1 MSSSASSTAKPSS
14 GAIGR
19 FQVIRLLGKGNQSE
33 VYLAHDPHLDREVA
47 IKTLHFASPGERAA
61 NMESLLTEARTVSRL
76 QHPNIVALYDAGE
89 HDGDPYLVFEYV
101 KGQTLAQILQKDGPL
116 APTRAAELAVQMLD
130 AIAYAHAQGIVHRDL
145 KPSNVLIGA
154 NGIARVMDFGIAS
167 RIDNKQ
173 AKSGY
178 LMGTPPY
185 MAPEYISNE
194 DFGPKSDIYSFGML
208 LYELL
213 TGRQAVHGKDTHE
226 VMRRIVQDTISS
238 PSKHNDQ
245 IDEKLDAIV
254 MRALK
259 KDPSERFYDAGQ
271 MKTALELYLSPD
283 MPEVTEGGDSKQS
296 TLEFLLRRMRVK
308 GDFPALSESV
318 TSINRIASSDKE
330 SVNKLSNS
338 VLKDFALTN
347 KLLKLVNSVMYNQF
361 GSGSISTISRAV
373 VILGFDSVRS
383 IALSLMLFDNLQN
396 KGHAQQLKEEFV
408 RSLFSGMLARGLAGR
423 ASVKDA
429 EEAFICSMF
438 HNLGRTLSMFYF
450 PEETSE
456 IQKLIQAKGVS
467 EEKASTQV
475 LGLNFEDLGIGI
487 AKTWGFPDSMLLSMR
502 SLPDDKVKR
511 GVSNGDKLRIL
522 SGFSNELSEVITNTP
537 ENERG
542 AAVARLS
549 AKFGDCLAVNEKQI
563 GALVEKSLEDISQ
576 FSAAVNVNLKQ
587 SKFAK
592 QAAQWAGRQP
602 GTKAAPVTAMKSMDT
617 DTQTALAATMLH
629 EPKPQ
634 LDLEVGEDGAAP
646 LRSTEE
652 IQSIL
657 SSGLQDISNSL
668 IDDSI
673 KVNDIL
679 RMILET
685 MYTGMSFNHVLFCI
699 KDGRQNAMT
708 GKFGFGEN
716 VQTLIK
722 GFQFPMADQPDV
734 FHVALKNNADILIT
748 DIDDPKIASRIPA
761 WYRQAVTARTFLI
774 FPIVIKG
781 KPIGMIYADRAKPG
795 DIAVPEKE
803 LSLLKSLRN
812 QAVLAIKQ
820 TL

>member
-1 MSSSASSTAKPSS
+1 MLKSVSSAVPTLN
-14 GAIGR
+14 GVIGR
-19 FQVIRLLGKGNQSE
+19 FQIIRLLGKGNQSE
-33 VYLAHDPHLDREVA
+33 VYLAYDPHLEREVA
-47 IKTLHFASPGERAA
+47 IKTLHFASPGERAS
-61 NMESLLTEARTVSRL
+61 NLESLLTEARTVSRL

-101 KGQTLAQILQKDGPL
+101 DGFTLAQVLHREGPIT
-116 APTRAAELAVQMLD
+116 PERAAKWAIPILD
-130 AIAYAHAQGIVHRDL
+130 AIGYAHAQGIVHRDL
-145 KPSNVLIGA
+145 KPSNVLIDA
-154 NGIARVMDFGIAS
+154 NGTPRVMDFGIAS
-167 RIDNKQ
+167 RIDNQQ

-178 LMGTPPY
+178 LMGTPAY
-185 MAPEYISNE
+185 MPPEYISNE
-194 DFGPKSDIYSFGML
+194 EIGPKSDIFSFGIL

-213 TGRQAVHGKDTHE
+213 TGRTAVCGKDTQE
-226 VMRRIVQDTISS
+226 ILRRMVQDAIPP
-238 PSKHNDQ
+238 PSKYNDQ
-245 IDEKLDAIV
+245 IDEKLDDLI

-259 KDPSERFYDAGQ
+259 KEPSERFYDADQ
-271 MKTALELYLSPD
+271 MKIALELYLSPD
-283 MPEVTEGGDSKQS
+283 MPEIKEGADPKQS

-318 TSINRIASSDKE
+318 TSINRIAISDKE

-347 KLLKLVNSVMYNQF
+347 KLLKLVNSATYSQF
-361 GSGSISTISRAV
+361 ESGSISTISRAV

-383 IALSLMLFDNLQN
+383 IALSLMMFDNMQN

-450 PEETSE
+450 PEETTE
-456 IQKLIQAKGVS
+456 IQKLIQAKDVS
-467 EEKASTQV
+467 EETAAVQV
-475 LGLNFEDLGIGI
+475 LGLAFEDIGIGI

-502 SLPDDKVKR
+502 SLPDEKIRK
-511 GVSNGDKLRIL
+511 GISNGDKLRIL

-537 ENERG
+537 ESERG

-549 AKFGDCLAVNEKQI
+549 EKFGDCLAVSDKQI
-563 GALVEKSLEDISQ
+563 SALVEKSLQDIAQ
-576 FSAAVNVNLKQ
+576 FSAAVSVNLKQ

-592 QAAQWAGRQP
+592 QAAQWASKP
-602 GTKAAPVTAMKSMDT
+602 GVSVAGVNSAKETDS
-617 DTQTALAATMLH
+617 DTQAILAASMLH
-629 EPKPQ
+629 EPKPN
-634 LDLEVGEDGAAP
+634 LDLAIEEE
-646 LRSTEE
+646 RISSCRTTEE
-652 IQSIL
+652 IQYLL

-699 KDGRQNAMT
+699 KDGRHNAMA
-708 GKFGFGEN
+708 GKFGFGAN
-716 VQTLIK
+716 VQGLIN
-722 GFQFPMADQPDV
+722 GFRFSMMAPPDV
-734 FHVALKNNADILIT
+734 FLVALKNNADILIS

-761 WYRQAVTARTFLI
+761 WFRETSSARTFI
-774 FPIVIKG
+774 VFPIVIKG

-795 DIAVPEKE
+795 EIAVQEKE
-803 LSLLKSLRN
+803 LSLLKCLRN

>member
-1 MSSSASSTAKPSS
+1 MPSNTTLASQLSNDL
-14 GAIGR
+14 IGR
-19 FQVIRLLGKGNQSE
+19 FQITRLLGKGNQSE

-47 IKTLHFASPGERAA
+47 IKTLHFATPTERATSL
-61 NMESLLTEARTVSRL
+61 ESLLTEARMVSRL
-76 QHPNIVALYDAGE
+76 QHPNIVALHDAGE
-89 HDGDPYLVFEYV
+89 YEGDPYLVFEYV
-101 KGQTLAQILQKDGPL
+101 NGQTLAQRLQKSGPIT
-116 APTRAAELAVQMLD
+116 PSQAVDWAIQILD
-130 AIAYAHAQGIVHRDL
+130 AMAYAHEQGIVHRDL
-145 KPSNVLIGA
+145 KPSNVLIDDHGV
-154 NGIARVMDFGIAS
+154 ARVMDFGISS
-167 RIDNKQ
+167 RVGSKQ
-173 AKSGY
+173 AKSGF
-178 LMGTPPY
+178 LMGTAGY

-194 DFGPKSDIYSFGML
+194 EVSPKTDIFSFGML

-213 TGRQAVHGKDTHE
+213 IGRPAVNGKDVHE
-226 VMRRIVQDTISS
+226 VMRRIIQDEIPP

-259 KDPSERFYDAGQ
+259 KEPSERFYDAAQ
-271 MKTALELYLSPD
+271 MKTALELYICPD
-283 MPEVTEGGDSKQS
+283 MPELPEGGDAKQS

-318 TSINRIASSDKE
+318 TSINRIAGSDKE

-347 KLLKLVNSVMYNQF
+347 KLLKLVNSAMYGQF
-361 GSGSISTISRAV
+361 DGGSISTISRAV

-383 IALSLMLFDNLQN
+383 IALSLMMFDNLQN

-423 ASVKDA
+423 AAVKDA
-429 EEAFICSMF
+429 EEAFICAMF
-438 HNLGRTLSMFYF
+438 HNLGRTLSLFYF
-450 PEETSE
+450 PEETIE
-456 IQKLIQAKGVS
+456 IQKLIQAKGLN
-467 EEKASTQV
+467 EELAAAQV
-475 LGLNFEDLGIGI
+475 LGLNFEEMGIGI

-502 SLPDDKVKR
+502 RLPDEKIKK
-511 GVSNGDKLRIL
+511 GLSNGDRLRIL

-537 ENERG
+537 EHERS
-542 AAVARLS
+542 AAVKRLS
-549 AKFGDCLAVNEKQI
+549 VKYGECLSVNEKQI
-563 GALVEKSLEDISQ
+563 GALVEKSLQDITQ

-592 QAAQWAGRQP
+592 QAAQWVGKSDVP
-602 GTKAAPVTAMKSMDT
+602 APTNAETETESV
-617 DTQTALAATMLH
+617 LAATLLH
-629 EPKPQ
+629 EHKPAHDQ
-634 LDLEVGEDGAAP
+634 HAGERGEAPAHNAA
-646 LRSTEE
+646 E
-652 IQSIL
+652 IHAIL

-685 MYTGMSFNHVLFCI
+685 MYTGMSFHHVLFCI
-699 KDGRQNAMT
+699 KDGRSNAMT

-716 VQTLIK
+716 VQTLVK
-722 GFQFPMADQPDV
+722 GFQFPMIDQPDV
-734 FHVALKNNADILIT
+734 FHVALKNNADILIS

-761 WYRQAVTARTFLI
+761 WYRQAVSARTFLI

-781 KPIGMIYADRAKPG
+781 KPLGLIYADRLKPG
-795 DIAVPEKE
+795 DIAVLENE